1 MRICLTNARLIDVR
15 HGKVLPGYTVL
26 IAGRRIVAVA
36 PAAELQIPPD
46 AMQIDLGHRTL
57 LPGFIDCHAHVG
69 AIEYN
74 LEKRL
79 STPASLTVLRT
90 AANLRNTL
98 EAGVTTVREAGGID
112 AGLKNAIDEGLIPG
126 PRLQVSLMMIVQ
138 TGGMWDLHMGAGA
151 SLQTRGM
158 MGEVARYCGGIEP
171 LRQLSRELLAA
182 GADLLNIHTTG
193 SIHKHP
199 DEIPTAAFSPEE
211 IETVVYEAHKAG
223 KKVMA
228 HVDGGPGVADSIRA
242 GVDSVD
248 HPYYLT
254 DGDID
259 LLLRHDTLLVPTLS
273 CNHGIL
279 RIAARDPG
287 AGIHATALEAA
298 RRILPHHED
307 GFRRAVR
314 AGVRIAMGSDSYG
327 RFQADNLL
335 ELELMVAN
343 GMTAMQALRAGTL
356 EGARLMGLEDNIG
369 SIEPGKTADL
379 VVVDADPL
387 TDIRSLQERER
398 LCLIMKDGH
407 LHKNIL
413 EPCPS

>member
-1 MRICLTNARLIDVR
+1 MRVCLTNARLIDVR
-15 HGKVLPGYTVL
+15 QGKVLPGHTVL
-26 IAGRRIVAVA
+26 IEDSRIVAVA
-36 PAAELQIPPD
+36 PGTDLQTPAD
-46 AMQIDLGHRTL
+46 AMRIDLGHRTL

-79 STPASLTVLRT
+79 TAPASLSVLRT
-90 AANLRNTL
+90 AANLRNIL
-98 EAGVTTVREAGGID
+98 DAGVTTVREAGGVD
-112 AGLKNAIDEGLIPG
+112 AGLRMAVDEGLVPG
-126 PRLQVSLMMIVQ
+126 PRLQVSLVMIAQ

-158 MGEVARYCGGIEP
+158 MGEVVRYCGGIEP
-171 LRQLSRELLAA
+171 LRQLARELLAA
-182 GADLLNIHTTG
+182 GADLLNIHTTS
-193 SIHKHP
+193 SIHKRP
-199 DEIPTAAFSPEE
+199 DEVPTAAFTPEE
-211 IETVVYEAHKAG
+211 IATVVYEAHKAG

-228 HVDGGPGVADSIRA
+228 HVDGGPGVADAIRA

-254 DGDID
+254 DSDIE
-259 LLLRHDTLLVPTLS
+259 LLLERDTVLVPTLS

-343 GMTAMQALRAGTL
+343 GMTGMQALRAGTL
-356 EGARLMGLEDNIG
+356 EGARLMGMEDSLG

-379 VVVDADPL
+379 LVVDADPL
-387 TDIRSLQERER
+387 TEIPLLQERER

-407 LHKNIL
+407 LHKNTL
-413 EPCPS
+413 ETRPR